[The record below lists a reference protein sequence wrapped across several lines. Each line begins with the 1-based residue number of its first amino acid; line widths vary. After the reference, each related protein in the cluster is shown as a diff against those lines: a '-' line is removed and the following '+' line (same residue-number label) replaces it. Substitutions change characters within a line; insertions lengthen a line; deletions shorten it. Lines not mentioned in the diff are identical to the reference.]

1 MKIMKYVLFIMLTV
15 EMLGGCIEED
25 LSDCEVFSR
34 NVLTLSY
41 KGDGTTEI
49 FNEKIEN
56 VVMYVFDQ
64 NEQLVTTKELTKEEI
79 ARRLVIVPELSPAIY
94 RVICFGNLMKCQVND
109 LACGDCDKM
118 YCAAPEYFKKE
129 TISGNDSLYYASLEL
144 IVTEEDQNQTLVF
157 TSSHYKVSVEVVG
170 VPGGGIR
177 PTIELCGLS
186 PYTNFENR
194 AGGEPTTYVL
204 KSEYDEGQLNAYTNI
219 MRHTNHEAVDV
230 CVRDVNGNDLAKIN
244 LAEFLT
250 ANPVIDVVKNEVLI
264 PIRLEFKSVGIEVS
278 VPEWYIEQV
287 KPEF

>member
-157 TSSHYKVSVEVVG
+157 TSSHYKVSMK
-170 VPGGGIR
+170 
-177 PTIELCGLS
+177 
-186 PYTNFENR
+186 
-194 AGGEPTTYVL
+194 VL
-204 KSEYDEGQLNAYTNI
+204 
-219 MRHTNHEAVDV
+219 
-230 CVRDVNGNDLAKIN
+230 
-244 LAEFLT
+244 
-250 ANPVIDVVKNEVLI
+250 LI
-264 PIRLEFKSVGIEVS
+264 PSG
-278 VPEWYIEQV
+278 
-287 KPEF
+287 